1 MTARLTSHLALA
13 ALTASL
19 AACGPASL
27 VDSQG
32 ITQDSEEA
40 LTISTVALPGK
51 IEAENYRVGGEGV
64 GFHDTTSTNSGLV
77 YRTDGVDLQATSD
90 TGGGYNVGWVV
101 KGEWLAYDVSVAK
114 AGTFVF
120 TARASSAHAGAKSLH
135 VEIDGVAL
143 PAASFEGG
151 AGWQSFVNVELG
163 KVKLSTGNHVVKVVF
178 DSDKQNLNNVGVAA
192 LCEPITCASALANC
206 GSLSDGCGSTL
217 ACGSCQGTDTCG
229 GSGTPN
235 VCGGKDRFPGDPGAG
250 RLYVGGTP
258 DVTNGYDLAT
268 NINTWEQRMG
278 GRKMGIAR
286 IFASV
291 DKPALRSIDAAIA
304 KGMIPHVSYKPDAIA
319 IADIGAGKANAWLD
333 TLVSTYKARAPFPI
347 WFTFYHEP
355 EDNLTTVA
363 QATEYRAAVRYIYG
377 YFKSRGV
384 TNVTHVATAYMNTWS
399 FVKASGRDWR
409 FWHPDYK
416 GTNFG
421 TATAP
426 DIRDFYTGLESVV
439 DVMGLDTYMMGW
451 KFGDALT
458 AYDVDWFDKAMK
470 VAVGYMG
477 LLNHKAYAIPE
488 FGFRVKQTGHF
499 STGTTGWVTGI
510 TYEAE
515 TRTLMKKLYEAAIAH
530 KVVALEYWNGATGPT
545 GEGDNRLDFGDP
557 NRVRYDEMSKW
568 IDDDRTV
575 RYVP

>member
-32 ITQDSEEA
+32 VTQDSAEA

-64 GFHDTTSTNSGLV
+64 GFHDTTSGNSGLV
-77 YRTDGVDLQATSD
+77 YRTDAVDVQATSD
-90 TGGGYNVGWVV
+90 TGSGYNVGWVV

-120 TARASSAHAGAKSLH
+120 TARSSSAVAGAKQLH
-135 VEIDGVAL
+135 LEIDGVAQ
-143 PAASFEGG
+143 PVATFEGG

-178 DSDKQNLNNVGVAA
+178 DSDKQNLNYVGVAA

-206 GSLSDGCGSTL
+206 GSLSDGCGGTL
-217 ACGSCQGTDTCG
+217 SCGSCQGTDTCG

-235 VCGGKDRFPGDPGAG
+235 VCGGKDRFPGDPGVG

-258 DVTNGYDLAT
+258 DPILSSYTSSFA
-268 NINTWEQRMG
+268 TWEQRMG
-278 GRKMGIAR
+278 GRKMGMAR
-286 IFASV
+286 VFSSNSSA
-291 DKPALRSIDAAIA
+291 PWGTADAMIA
-304 KGMIPHVSYKPDAIA
+304 KGVIPHISVKPSNLSLSAVA
-319 IADIGAGKANAWLD
+319 AGKENAWLD
-333 TLVSTYKARAPFPI
+333 TLVAGFKQRAPFPI

-355 EDNLTTVA
+355 EDNLTTAA
-363 QATEYRAAVRYIYG
+363 QAAEYRAAVRYIYA
-377 YFKSRGV
+377 YFKSKGV
-384 TNVTHVATAYMNTWS
+384 TNMTHVATAYMNTWS

-426 DIRDFYTGLESVV
+426 DIRDFYTGADSVV
-439 DVMGLDTYMMGW
+439 DVMGLDTYMNGW

-458 AYDVDWFDKAMK
+458 AYDVAWFDKAMK
-470 VAVGYMG
+470 VVIGYMG
-477 LLNHKAYAIPE
+477 MLNHKGYAIPE
-488 FGFRVKQTGHF
+488 FGFRVKQTGSF
-499 STGTTGWVTGI
+499 SNGTTGWTTG
-510 TYEAE
+510 T
-515 TRTLMKKLYEAAIAH
+515 LYEADTRTMMKNLYESAIAN
-530 KVVALEYWNGATGPT
+530 KVVALEYWNSTLSAS
-545 GEGDNRLDFGDP
+545 GEGDNRFEFADP
-557 NRVRYDEMSKW
+557 NRVRYAEMSKW
-568 IDDDRTV
+568 IDDPRTV